1 MTRRILICALALML
15 ALSLGACAKQQ
26 EPAPQ
31 GSASAEEGGK
41 EPLRVGMECDYAPFN
56 WTQSEPS
63 DTAVPIEGG
72 AGYADGYDV
81 QLAKQLAEAMGKE
94 LVIVKIEWD
103 GLTLALQSGKID
115 AIIAGMSPTEKRRQ
129 TIDFSDI
136 YYNSDFVMMVKR
148 GSSYETA
155 QSLEDF
161 RGAKVSAQMNTTW
174 YDSIDQIPEVQK
186 QMPLATMAE
195 FVIAVRSGKVDA
207 VVLERP
213 GAMAAQLAND
223 DITYITFAEGKG
235 FEVSPEDVSVAV
247 GVRKTDGQMLEQ
259 INAYLKDFTDEE
271 KQEQMAAAIERQPL
285 TNED

>member
-1 MTRRILICALALML
+1 MKAKKFLALAM
-15 ALSLGACAKQQ
+15 AAVVMFGTAACGKAGGITPSAGADD
-26 EPAPQ
+26 
-31 GSASAEEGGK
+31 GK
-41 EPLRVGMECDYAPFN
+41 FRVGMECDYAPFN

-94 LVIVKIEWD
+94 LVVVKIEWD

-148 GSSYETA
+148 GSAFETA

-186 QMPLATMAE
+186 QTPLATMAE

-213 GAMAAQLAND
+213 GAMAAELAND
-223 DITYITFAEGKG
+223 DIMYITFAEGKG

-259 INAYLKDFTDEE
+259 INAFLKDFTDEE
-271 KQEQMAAAIERQPL
+271 KQEQMAAAIKRQPL

>member
-1 MTRRILICALALML
+1 MKAKKML
-15 ALSLGACAKQQ
+15 ALVMAMAVLLMAAACGKAGG
-26 EPAPQ
+26 ETP
-31 GSASAEEGGK
+31 SAEADDGK
-41 EPLRVGMECDYAPFN
+41 FRVGMECDYAPFN

-94 LVIVKIEWD
+94 LVVVKIEWD

-115 AIIAGMSPTEKRRQ
+115 AIIAGMSPTEKRKQ

-148 GSSYETA
+148 GSAYEAA

-186 QMPLATMAE
+186 QTPLATMAE
-195 FVIAVRSGKVDA
+195 FIIAVRSGKVDA

-213 GAMAAQLAND
+213 GAMAAQLANE
-223 DITYITFAEGKG
+223 DITYIAFAEGKG

-247 GVRKTDGQMLEQ
+247 GVRKTDGQMKEQ
-259 INAYLKDFTDEE
+259 INAYLKDFTDEQ
-271 KQEQMAAAIERQPL
+271 KQELMAEAIARQPL

>member
-1 MTRRILICALALML
+1 MKARKML
-15 ALSLGACAKQQ
+15 ALAMAAAVMFCAAACGKA
-26 EPAPQ
+26 
-31 GSASAEEGGK
+31 GGETPDAADDGK
-41 EPLRVGMECDYAPFN
+41 FRVGMECDYAPFN

-148 GSSYETA
+148 GSSYEAA

-174 YDSIDQIPEVQK
+174 YDSIDQIPQVQK

-213 GAMAAQLAND
+213 GAMAAQLANE

>member
-1 MTRRILICALALML
+1 MKAKKML
-15 ALSLGACAKQQ
+15 ALVMAMAMLLMAAACGKADG
-26 EPAPQ
+26 ETP
-31 GSASAEEGGK
+31 SAEADDGK
-41 EPLRVGMECDYAPFN
+41 FRVGMECDYAPFN

-94 LVIVKIEWD
+94 LVVVKIEWD

-115 AIIAGMSPTEKRRQ
+115 AIIAGMSPTEKRKQ

-148 GSSYETA
+148 GSAYETA

-186 QMPLATMAE
+186 QTPLATMAE

-213 GAMAAQLAND
+213 GAMAAQLANE
-223 DITYITFAEGKG
+223 DITYIAFAEGKG

-247 GVRKTDGQMLEQ
+247 GVRKTDGQMKEQ
-259 INAYLKDFTDEE
+259 INAYLKDFTDEQ
-271 KQEQMAAAIERQPL
+271 KQELMAEAIARQPL

>member
-1 MTRRILICALALML
+1 MKAKKLLAM
-15 ALSLGACAKQQ
+15 AMAAVVMFGAAACGKAVGAD
-26 EPAPQ
+26 PS
-31 GSASAEEGGK
+31 SATADDGK
-41 EPLRVGMECDYAPFN
+41 FRVGMECDYAPFN

-94 LVIVKIEWD
+94 LVVVKIEWD

-115 AIIAGMSPTEKRRQ
+115 AIIAGMSPTEQRKQ

-136 YYNSDFVMMVKR
+136 YYDSDFVMMVKR
-148 GSSYETA
+148 GSAYETA
-155 QSLEDF
+155 DSLEDF
-161 RGAKVSAQMNTTW
+161 TGAKITATMNTTW
-174 YDSIDQIPEVQK
+174 YDSIDQIPDVQK
-186 QMPLATMAE
+186 ETPLSTMAE
-195 FVIAVRSGKVDA
+195 LIIAVRSGKVDG

-235 FEVSPEDVSVAV
+235 FEVNSEDVSVAV
-247 GVRKTDGQMLEQ
+247 GVRKTDGQLLEQ
-259 INAYLKDFTDEE
+259 INAFLKDFTDEE
-271 KQEQMAAAIERQPL
+271 KQELMAAAIERQPL
-285 TNED
+285 TSEE

>member
-1 MTRRILICALALML
+1 MKARKML
-15 ALSLGACAKQQ
+15 ALAMAAAVMFCAAACGKAGGETPGAA
-26 EPAPQ
+26 ADD
-31 GSASAEEGGK
+31 GK
-41 EPLRVGMECDYAPFN
+41 FRVGMECDYAPFN

-174 YDSIDQIPEVQK
+174 YDSIDQIPQVQK

-213 GAMAAQLAND
+213 GAMAAQLANE

>member
-1 MTRRILICALALML
+1 MKARKML
-15 ALSLGACAKQQ
+15 ALAMAAAVMFCAAACGKA
-26 EPAPQ
+26 
-31 GSASAEEGGK
+31 GSETPDAADDGK
-41 EPLRVGMECDYAPFN
+41 FRVGMECDYAPFN
-56 WTQSEPS
+56 WTQSQAS

-72 AGYADGYDV
+72 GYADGYDV
-81 QLAKQLAEAMGKE
+81 QIAKIIAEKMGRE
-94 LVIVKIEWD
+94 LVIVKTEWD
-103 GLTLALQSGKID
+103 GLPLSVQSGKID

-148 GSSYETA
+148 GSAYETA

-186 QMPLATMAE
+186 QTPLATMAE

-223 DITYITFAEGKG
+223 DITYVAFAEGKG

-247 GVRKTDGQMLEQ
+247 GVRKTDGQMREQ
-259 INAYLKDFTDEE
+259 INAYLKGFTDEQ
-271 KQEQMAAAIERQPL
+271 KQELMAAAIERQPL
-285 TNED
+285 TSED

>member
-1 MTRRILICALALML
+1 MKAKKML
-15 ALSLGACAKQQ
+15 ALVMAMAMLVMAAACGKADG
-26 EPAPQ
+26 ETP
-31 GSASAEEGGK
+31 SAEADDGK
-41 EPLRVGMECDYAPFN
+41 FRVGMECDYAPFN

-94 LVIVKIEWD
+94 LVVVKIEWD

-115 AIIAGMSPTEKRRQ
+115 AIIAGMSPTEKRKQ

-148 GSSYETA
+148 GSAYETA

-186 QMPLATMAE
+186 QTPLATMAE

-213 GAMAAQLAND
+213 GAMAAQLANE
-223 DITYITFAEGKG
+223 DITYIAFAEGKG

-247 GVRKTDGQMLEQ
+247 GVRKTDGQMKEQ
-259 INAYLKDFTDEE
+259 INAYLKDFTDEQ
-271 KQEQMAAAIERQPL
+271 KQELMAEAIARQPL

>member
-1 MTRRILICALALML
+1 MKARKML
-15 ALSLGACAKQQ
+15 ALAMAAAVMFCAAACGKA
-26 EPAPQ
+26 
-31 GSASAEEGGK
+31 GSETPDAADDGK
-41 EPLRVGMECDYAPFN
+41 FRVGMECDYAPFN

-148 GSSYETA
+148 GSTYETA

-186 QMPLATMAE
+186 QTPLATMAE

-223 DITYITFAEGKG
+223 DITYVAFAEGKG

-247 GVRKTDGQMLEQ
+247 GVRKTDGQMREQ
-259 INAYLKDFTDEE
+259 INAYLKGFTDEQ
-271 KQEQMAAAIERQPL
+271 KQELMAAAIERQPL
-285 TNED
+285 TSED

>member
-1 MTRRILICALALML
+1 MKAKKML
-15 ALSLGACAKQQ
+15 ALVMAMAVLLMAAAC
-26 EPAPQ
+26 
-31 GSASAEEGGK
+31 GK
-41 EPLRVGMECDYAPFN
+41 ADGETPSTEADDGKFRVGMECDYAPFN

-94 LVIVKIEWD
+94 LVVVKIEWD

-115 AIIAGMSPTEKRRQ
+115 AIIAGMSPTEKRKQ

-148 GSSYETA
+148 GSAYETA

-186 QMPLATMAE
+186 QTPLATMAE

-213 GAMAAQLAND
+213 GAMAAQLANE
-223 DITYITFAEGKG
+223 DITYIAFAEGKG

-247 GVRKTDGQMLEQ
+247 GVRKTDGQMKEQ
-259 INAYLKDFTDEE
+259 INAYLKDFTDEQ
-271 KQEQMAAAIERQPL
+271 KQELMAEAIKRQPL
-285 TNED
+285 TSED

>member
-1 MTRRILICALALML
+1 MKARKML
-15 ALSLGACAKQQ
+15 ALAMAAAVMFCAAACGKA
-26 EPAPQ
+26 
-31 GSASAEEGGK
+31 GGETPDAADDGK
-41 EPLRVGMECDYAPFN
+41 FRVGMECDYAPFN

-94 LVIVKIEWD
+94 LVVVKIEWD

-148 GSSYETA
+148 GSSYEAA

-213 GAMAAQLAND
+213 GAMAAQLANE

>member
-1 MTRRILICALALML
+1 MKAKKML
-15 ALSLGACAKQQ
+15 ALVMAMAMLLMAAACGKAGG
-26 EPAPQ
+26 EMP
-31 GSASAEEGGK
+31 SAEADDGK
-41 EPLRVGMECDYAPFN
+41 FRVGMECDYAPFN

-115 AIIAGMSPTEKRRQ
+115 AIIAGMSPTEKRKQ

-148 GSSYETA
+148 GSAYETA

-186 QMPLATMAE
+186 QTPLATMAE
-195 FVIAVRSGKVDA
+195 FIIAVRSGKVDA

-213 GAMAAQLAND
+213 GAMAAQLANE
-223 DITYITFAEGKG
+223 DITYIAFAEGKG

-247 GVRKTDGQMLEQ
+247 GVRKTDGQMKEQ
-259 INAYLKDFTDEE
+259 INAYLKDFTDEQ
-271 KQEQMAAAIERQPL
+271 KQELMAEAIARQPL